1 MPLACS
7 RVVNVCF
14 AISLLA
20 GRAYPGST
28 ASRDSVWK
36 RYYNSDGKYC
46 VSYPAR
52 WYKADAFEGSGLYV
66 ATGVKKHSRAT
77 GEIDVAFFRDPL
89 KTTSHTPVVALKEDF
104 EAHVEGLTKFER
116 AERMQVMEQ
125 RTIDISGSAGLL
137 TKDRY
142 YDPQDRSTWV
152 EEILSVYHSNQIY
165 RVELECKADQLQR
178 FEPVFSRLISSLQ
191 FDCAASR

>member
-1 MPLACS
+1 LAT
-7 RVVNVCF
+7 
-14 AISLLA
+14 SLLA
-20 GRAYPGST
+20 GSAYPGST

-66 ATGVKKHSRAT
+66 ATGAKKHSRPT
-77 GEIDVAFFRDPL
+77 GEIDVAFFRDPS
-89 KTTSHTPVVALKEDF
+89 KTVGPTPVLALKEDF
-104 EAHVEGLTKFER
+104 QTHIEGLTKFER

-125 RTIDISGSAGLL
+125 RAVDISGSAGLL

-142 YDPQDRSTWV
+142 YDPQDRSTWI
-152 EEILSVYHSNQIY
+152 EEILFVHHSDQTY
-165 RVELECKADQLQR
+165 RVELECKADQVER

-191 FDCAASR
+191 FDCTASR